1 MKRIFYTFVLL
12 AFAICINGQV
22 KFAFGG
28 GIDNASTK
36 SSVERNISKLLTEIN
51 NAQRANRTLI
61 LTGINMTQTAKDGLK
76 SLWNNLH
83 FKCEWKSNVQNC
95 LRDVTGY
102 EVRGIPV
109 QVIPLDDTYK
119 GTLHKELTISF
130 SRSGVING
138 VRMSL
143 DNHAYQDLMRGGTT
157 VSDISQRRE
166 ILKFVEDFRSY
177 YDEKNL
183 NAIENI
189 FSENALIIT
198 GRVVQSIGN
207 SHMEIN
213 DPRKK
218 VIYTKQNKVQYIS
231 NLGKVFKNNR
241 YINVNFSDIQLMR
254 HPAKANFYGVR
265 LRQKWNSQKYNGELY
280 NDDGYLFLFWDF
292 TDPEKPKIHVRSWT
306 QYNPTL
312 TEDDMLSPIDFEF

>member
-12 AFAICINGQV
+12 AFAIGINGQV

-254 HPAKANFYGVR
+254 HPAKENFYGVR

-280 NDDGYLFLFWDF
+280 NDDGYLFL
-292 TDPEKPKIHVRSWT
+292 VA
-306 QYNPTL
+306 
-312 TEDDMLSPIDFEF
+312 

>member
-12 AFAICINGQV
+12 AFAIGINGQV

-166 ILKFVEDFRSY
+166 ILKFVEES
-177 YDEKNL
+177 L
-183 NAIENI
+183 NHILAE
-189 FSENALIIT
+189 
-198 GRVVQSIGN
+198 VQ
-207 SHMEIN
+207 
-213 DPRKK
+213 
-218 VIYTKQNKVQYIS
+218 KQH
-231 NLGKVFKNNR
+231 L
-241 YINVNFSDIQLMR
+241 
-254 HPAKANFYGVR
+254 
-265 LRQKWNSQKYNGELY
+265 
-280 NDDGYLFLFWDF
+280 LFL
-292 TDPEKPKIHVRSWT
+292 
-306 QYNPTL
+306 L
-312 TEDDMLSPIDFEF
+312 LSILP